1 MGALGRKH
9 KHVPGG
15 PSSSLYVLT
24 MGSGPSF
31 AASWV
36 LRFVLAPIWHKDTHF
51 DSDSFTS
58 ITGGADR
65 VLTITLKEA
74 SLIYK
79 QLVRAE
85 GYRLSSCLRLEN
97 AYQDL

>member
-1 MGALGRKH
+1 MSCSLGALGRKH

-15 PSSSLYVLT
+15 PSSSLSVIVLT
-24 MGSGPSF
+24 MGTGPSF
-31 AASWV
+31 TASWV
-36 LRFVLAPIWHKDTHF
+36 LRFVLAPICHKDIHF
-51 DSDSFTS
+51 GSDSFTS

-65 VLTITLKEA
+65 ILTITLKEA

-85 GYRLSSCLRLEN
+85 GYRLSSCL
-97 AYQDL
+97 